1 MSLAPQATIAS
12 NALRGLALLP
22 ERLKM
27 ASSDIWLLG
36 PPPKRSQSRYDVFGD
51 GRP

>member
-1 MSLAPQATIAS
+1 MSLAPQATNAS

-22 ERLKM
+22 ERLKI
-27 ASSDIWLLG
+27 ASPNTWLLG
-36 PPPKRSQSRYDVFGD
+36 PPPKRPQSRYDVFGD